1 MRQLIQIL
9 SQILPIVFGRSIELV
24 TPHESVDERCPA
36 EHFFGIGG
44 SGLMVVDSI
53 AQAIRGLLEILHG
66 LVDLFFRSAAIDRV
80 AVNRSSELV
89 AAPPGPYCRSR
100 ARARRPGRQLVIIS
114 SQLIPFPFLNTRQM
128 PVRDL

>member
-36 EHFFGIGG
+36 EHFFDIGG

-53 AQAIRGLLEILHG
+53 AQAIGGLLEILHG

-80 AVNRSSELV
+80 AINRSIETG
-89 AAPPGPYCRSR
+89 AERIR
-100 ARARRPGRQLVIIS
+100 AFVDATQQIFHLLIARTGWL
-114 SQLIPFPFLNTRQM
+114 L
-128 PVRDL
+128 